1 MDTVL
6 DAQIMVSTAWLDD
19 FGAYLADRDGSAHT
33 SKAYLSDIR
42 IYADWFLMVN
52 GEEFRPE
59 FLTNT
64 DLRAFRKWSD
74 EQGVK
79 PATWNRRRAAL
90 RVLWGWSKA
99 QGYITHDVN
108 IFDGVRTKNT
118 GQQEPKWLDE
128 ADFRKLERH
137 FESEFNRSQT
147 GFERWMASRNMAAF
161 RLMVYAGLREFEVC
175 ALMVSDIELRERS
188 GAVQVRHGK
197 GNKARRIPLVEEVR
211 SALLAWFKV
220 YEITADFG
228 ASWLFLNKN
237 AEPMGVNAVQEMVSS
252 AAQKCGLGHVTP
264 HMLRHT
270 FCHRTLSNLVRKG
283 AGDKALITVAKM
295 AGHSR
300 LDVTLRYVTP
310 SDEEMLE
317 LLEG

>member
-1 MDTVL
+1 MDILLDTQVSVL
-6 DAQIMVSTAWLDD
+6 ADWLDD
-19 FGAYLADRDGSAHT
+19 FGTYLAERDGSSHT
-33 SKAYLSDIR
+33 SKAYLSDVR
-42 IYADWFLMVN
+42 IYADWFQMVN

-64 DLRAFRKWSD
+64 DLRAFRRWSD

-99 QGYITHDVN
+99 QGYITHAVN
-108 IFDGVRTKNT
+108 IFDGVRSKAT
-118 GQQEPKWLDE
+118 GQHTPKWLDE
-128 ADFRKLERH
+128 AEFRKLERYL
-137 FESEFNRSQT
+137 EGEYNRAVT
-147 GFERWMASRNMAAF
+147 GFEKWQAARNFAAF
-161 RLMVYAGLREFEVC
+161 RLMAYAGLREFELC
-175 ALMVSDIELRERS
+175 ALRVSDVEIKERS
-188 GAVQVRHGK
+188 GVVEIQNGK
-197 GNKARRIPLVEEVR
+197 GKKYRRVPLVEEVR
-211 SALLAWFKV
+211 SALSLWLA
-220 YEITADFG
+220 IRSPDDD
-228 ASWLFLNKN
+228 WLFINKN
-237 AEPMGVNAVQEMVSS
+237 GDPMGVSAVQKLVKNAAMV
-252 AAQKCGLGHVTP
+252 CGLGHVTP

-270 FCHRTLSNLVRKG
+270 FCHRTLGNLVRRG
-283 AGDKALITVAKM
+283 AGDKALVTVAKM